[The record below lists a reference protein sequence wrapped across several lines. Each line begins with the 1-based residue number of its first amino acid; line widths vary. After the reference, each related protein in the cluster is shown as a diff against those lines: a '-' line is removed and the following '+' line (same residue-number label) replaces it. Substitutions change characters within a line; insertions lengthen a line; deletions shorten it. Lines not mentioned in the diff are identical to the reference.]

1 MEIAEKASWSGIMKI
16 KDVEI
21 KIKLYK
27 IIEKREKTM
36 LLCKQHLLPIKT
48 KKFCKNGEMLK
59 KEDIVRAIK
68 KDNEII
74 IEEKEKEKK
83 EHVLE
88 IENFSKQQPIFISG
102 TYLIMADDASRVDFE
117 KIKRLMIKKG
127 IYGYGSLYMHNK
139 KELVCIKAMQD
150 YLILYVI
157 YGKPEE
163 EKEIEENKNI
173 EKIIMALM
181 K

>member
-16 KDVEI
+16 KEVEI

-27 IIEKREKTM
+27 IIEKREKAM
-36 LLCKQHLLPIKT
+36 LLCKHHLLPVKT
-48 KKFCKNGEMLK
+48 KKFCKNGEMLR
-59 KEDIVRAIK
+59 KEDIIRAIK
-68 KDNEII
+68 KDNEIM

-88 IENFSKQQPIFISG
+88 IENFSKQQPFFIKG

-163 EKEIEENKNI
+163 EKEFEEDKNI
-173 EKIIMALM
+173 EKTIMALM